1 MRYRCEWCGAV
12 FDEPLHEPAGDF
24 MYNPMVHDVCPE
36 CGNDDF
42 EEVYDENVSA
52 T

>member
-1 MRYRCEWCGAV
+1 MVRSG
-12 FDEPLHEPAGDF
+12 FNEPLHEPAGDF

-36 CGNDDF
+36 CGEDYIEELEDD
-42 EEVYDENVSA
+42 ECLIPTN